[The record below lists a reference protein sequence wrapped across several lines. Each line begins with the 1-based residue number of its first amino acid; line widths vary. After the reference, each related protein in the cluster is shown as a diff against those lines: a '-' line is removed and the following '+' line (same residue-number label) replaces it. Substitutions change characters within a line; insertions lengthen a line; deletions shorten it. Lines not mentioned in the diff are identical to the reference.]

1 MKGAY
6 GRLEGRRVGFELK
19 VLSNLIRRYFES
31 TETKKKVDS
40 LTGMHG
46 WVIRYLVEN
55 RDRDVFQRDLEEQF
69 TVRRST
75 ATKILQLMERN
86 GLIVRRAVDYDAR
99 LKKLELTPKAIE
111 LHQKITGEM
120 EALENLLIQ
129 GISSEELEAFYQTID
144 KIKRNLE
151 SVEKK

>member
-1 MKGAY
+1 
-6 GRLEGRRVGFELK
+6 
-19 VLSNLIRRYFES
+19 
-31 TETKKKVDS
+31 
-40 LTGMHG
+40 MHG
-46 WVIRYLVEN
+46 WVIHYLVEN

>member
-1 MKGAY
+1 M
-6 GRLEGRRVGFELK
+6 EGRRVGFELK